1 MGRRYVISALI
12 INRCLLL
19 LVIILAIGLGGCG
32 TNTAKNNPLINKQWY
47 LNNYGE
53 RSLPSDDPEFQPYVF
68 IKKGVDI
75 DAAGMWGTID
85 KIPLSDTVV
94 AIIDTG
100 IAIDHEDLFDNIWN
114 NKGEIPGDQIRQ

>member
-68 IKKGVDI
+68 Y
-75 DAAGMWGTID
+75 
-85 KIPLSDTVV
+85 
-94 AIIDTG
+94 
-100 IAIDHEDLFDNIWN
+100 
-114 NKGEIPGDQIRQ
+114 